1 MWVFKTLAW
10 HFRHS
15 KNLIKIILKKTSG
28 EIMCGIVACI
38 INDKA
43 APVLLECVRR
53 LEYRGYDSVGIATL
67 FGDIYIKKG
76 EGKIDDVQKRLELTD
91 IPGNM
96 GIAHVRWATHGL
108 PTGKNAHPHTDCQ
121 KKIAVVHN
129 GIIENYN
136 ELKDKLQEEGHIFV
150 SDTDTEVIPHLIEKY
165 MDMGNGLEV
174 ATRLATKDI
183 KGSYAIA
190 VISVDEPDKIIGVR
204 KESPLIV
211 GVGENEFFIASDAPA
226 ILDHTNQII
235 YLNDNE
241 MVILGQDGVIIKDIN
256 GNEIKKEINTI
267 QWTSDMAKK
276 GGYEHFM
283 LKEIH
288 EQPDVVKN
296 TIMEYPEI
304 EKVVATFSEFKRV
317 CFVACGTSYHASLV
331 GKYLFETI
339 LGIPADVIL
348 ASEFAFSEGALDE
361 HTLVILISQSGETA
375 DTLKAL
381 RIANKK
387 SETLVIVNVLGSTA
401 TRDADH
407 VIYSRAGPE
416 IGVAATKTYVSQ
428 LTCIYL
434 IIIALNGDNKLLSE
448 IKKVPEYMK
457 STIEDENSIIKI
469 AKKYKNSSDFFFIG
483 RGFSYPTALEGALK
497 LKEITYIHGEGY
509 AAGELKHGPLAL
521 IDDDVPVLAVVP
533 PGNSHDKTLSNI
545 EEVKARGA
553 SVIAVGSISDDVLRN
568 EAHDFIGF
576 NEDISEV
583 LSPIP
588 YVVPLQLLSYY
599 MSVERGIDPDK
610 PKNLAKCVTVE

>member
-1 MWVFKTLAW
+1 
-10 HFRHS
+10 
-15 KNLIKIILKKTSG
+15 
-28 EIMCGIVACI
+28 MCGIVACI
-38 INDKA
+38 IKDEA
-43 APVLLECVRR
+43 STVLLECVRR

-67 FGDIYIKKG
+67 SEDIYIKKG
-76 EGKIDDVQKRLELTD
+76 EGKIDDVQEKIVLTD

-121 KKIAVVHN
+121 KRIAVVHN
-129 GIIENYN
+129 GIIENYK
-136 ELKDKLQEEGHIFV
+136 ELKDKLIDEGHIFV

-165 MDMGNGLEV
+165 MNMGNGLEV
-174 ATRLATKDI
+174 ATRMATRDI

-190 VISVDEPDKIIGVR
+190 AISADEPDKIIGVR

-211 GVGENEFFIASDAPA
+211 GVGDDEFFIASDVPA
-226 ILDHTNQII
+226 VLDHTNQII

-241 MVILGQDGVIIKDIN
+241 MVILTSEGVIVKDDE
-256 GNEIKKEINTI
+256 GKVLETEINTI
-267 QWTSDMAKK
+267 EWTSDMAKK
-276 GGYEHFM
+276 GGYKHFM

-288 EQPDVVKN
+288 EQPEVVKN
-296 TIMEYPEI
+296 TLMEYPEI
-304 EKVVATFSEFKRV
+304 EKVTGNFSDFKRV

-331 GKYLFETI
+331 GKYLFETL
-339 LGIPADVIL
+339 LGIPTDVIL
-348 ASEFAFSEGALDE
+348 SSEFIFSEPALDSE
-361 HTLVILISQSGETA
+361 TLVIFISQSGETA
-375 DTLKAL
+375 DTLRAL
-381 RIANKK
+381 KIANKK

-401 TRDADH
+401 TREADH

-428 LTCIYL
+428 LICIYL
-434 IIIALNGDNKLLSE
+434 LVIALNGDKELLDQ
-448 IKKVPEYMK
+448 IKKVPDHMK
-457 STIEDENSIIKI
+457 SAIEDEELIIEI
-469 AKKYKNSSDFFFIG
+469 AKKYKEVTDFFFIG
-483 RGFSYPTALEGALK
+483 RGFSYPTALEGSLK

-533 PGNSHDKTLSNI
+533 PGRSHDKTLSNI

-553 SVIAVGSISDDVLRN
+553 SVIAVGSSEDSVLKS

-576 NEDISEV
+576 KGEISEII
-583 LSPIP
+583 SPIP
-588 YVVPLQLLSYY
+588 YVVPLQLLSYHI
-599 MSVERGIDPDK
+599 SVERGIDPDK